1 MNQHAILHT
10 QKSNYAFAY
19 TIDTLYIRIRTA
31 KNDIDNV
38 SLIYGDKYEWE
49 KRQRKP
55 MVKIFTDELFD
66 YYETDLSLPQKRYV
80 YIFELEK
87 ANKKAIYSENGL
99 TEDFDYERGY
109 LYQFQFPFIN
119 ETDVH
124 VVPQWAKSAVFY
136 QIFPERFC
144 NGDVSRNPSNVCNW
158 SNKPKH
164 NSYHGGD
171 LQGIIQNLDYIKE
184 LGVTAVYLTPIF
196 TSPTNH
202 KYDTTDYMEI
212 DPAFGTKEEL
222 KVLITKLHA
231 MNIKI
236 VFDAVFNHSGSQFFA
251 WQDVLKHGKH
261 SKYASWYHLLED
273 TVKTKPIN
281 YRAFAFCTDMPKL
294 NTYNHEVREYLLN
307 VAQYWITEFN
317 IDGWRLDVSDEI
329 DHVFW
334 RDFRKVVKMAKAD
347 AIIIGENWHDSFAW
361 LQGDQF
367 DSVMNYSITN
377 TCINF
382 FAEDS
387 LTPTQFSQ
395 RIASI
400 LMRNTKQ
407 VNEVM
412 LNLLDS
418 HDTARFLTLC
428 KGNKKRLKNAVT
440 FILTFL
446 GIPCIYYG
454 SEIGMEGEGDP
465 DCRRT
470 FNWDQTSWDMDLL
483 AYYKKLIAIRKES
496 TALTLG
502 DLHITSV
509 QDIVFMKRQNKKEI
523 VITAINNTNS
533 NQKLQYTTC
542 GTIATALIEDEKIMI
557 KDGVLEDEI
566 PAFSSR
572 IYCIS
577 L

>member
-19 TIDTLYIRIRTA
+19 DRDTLYIRIRTA
-31 KNDIDNV
+31 KNDMDNV

-49 KRQRKP
+49 KRNMQS
-55 MVKIFTDELFD
+55 MVKVATDELFD
-66 YYETDLSLPQKRYV
+66 YYETNVSLVQKRYV

-87 ANKKAIYSENGL
+87 ENQKAIYSENGL
-99 TEDFDYERGY
+99 TVDFDYERGY

-119 ETDVH
+119 ETDLH
-124 VVPQWAKSAVFY
+124 VVPQWAKSAIFY

-144 NGDVSRNPSNVCNW
+144 NGDASRNPSNICNW
-158 SNKPKH
+158 NDKPK
-164 NSYHGGD
+164 SDSFYGGD
-171 LQGIIQNLDYIKE
+171 LQGIIQNLDYIKD
-184 LGVTAVYLTPIF
+184 LGITAVYLTPIF
-196 TSPTNH
+196 ISPTNH
-202 KYDTTDYMEI
+202 KYDTIDYMEI
-212 DPAFGTKEEL
+212 DPSFGSKEDL
-222 KVLITKLHA
+222 KILVTKLHQ

-236 VFDAVFNHSGSQFFA
+236 VFDAVFNHSGSDFFA
-251 WQDVLKHGKH
+251 WKDVVKHGRN
-261 SKYASWYHLLED
+261 SKYAPWYHLLED
-273 TVKTKPIN
+273 SVKTNPIN
-281 YRAFAFCTDMPKL
+281 YRAFAFCTNMPKL
-294 NTYNHEVREYLLN
+294 NTYNPEVRAYLLE
-307 VAQYWITEFN
+307 VAKYWITEFD

-329 DHVFW
+329 DHDFW
-334 RDFRKVVKMAKAD
+334 RIFRKVVKSAKSD

-367 DSVMNYSITN
+367 DSVMNYAITN

-382 FAEDS
+382 FAEDA
-387 LTPTQFSQ
+387 LTSMKFAQ

-428 KGNKKRLKNAVT
+428 KGDKNRAKNAIT

-454 SEIGMEGEGDP
+454 SEIGIEGGGDP

-470 FNWDQTSWDMDLL
+470 FNWNQSSWDMDLL
-483 AYYKKLIAIRKES
+483 SYYKKLISIRKNNDLFTS
-496 TALTLG
+496 G
-502 DLHITSV
+502 DFHITAV
-509 QDIVFMKRQNKKEI
+509 EDMVIMERKNKDEMI
-523 VITAINNTNS
+523 ICVINNTNS
-533 NQKLQYTTC
+533 SKKLQYST
-542 GTIATALIEDEKIMI
+542 
-557 KDGVLEDEI
+557 
-566 PAFSSR
+566 
-572 IYCIS
+572 
-577 L
+577 